1 MIDVLPAVNELRYG
15 DASEWLF
22 DGDDCR
28 EDIPAFPPFIRFGK
42 CECYFALK
50 TSYSDNIGIVSLDGC
65 PSEVVDDVDLSKCVS
80 LKSLDG
86 MPVLITGGDLV
97 VPKMINEGYTTL
109 NSPHWFSD
117 DSFIPVLKPRR
128 DDKE

>member
-1 MIDVLPAVNELRYG
+1 MVH
-15 DASEWLF
+15 
-22 DGDDCR
+22 
-28 EDIPAFPPFIRFGK
+28 
-42 CECYFALK
+42 
-50 TSYSDNIGIVSLDGC
+50 
-65 PSEVVDDVDLSKCVS
+65 
-80 LKSLDG
+80 